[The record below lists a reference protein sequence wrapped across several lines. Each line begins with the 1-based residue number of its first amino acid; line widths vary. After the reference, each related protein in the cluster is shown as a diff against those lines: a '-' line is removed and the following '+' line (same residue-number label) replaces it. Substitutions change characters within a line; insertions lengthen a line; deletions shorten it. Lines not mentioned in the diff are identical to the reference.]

1 MTTSGYII
9 FFVILY
15 LCIILPRQ
23 NAMRRMRVKLAK
35 RRRNKEENPMH
46 TLIMNY
52 IGKECVLTIPNQ
64 GSVAGV
70 IKQIKENWVEI
81 ETAEGLEVVN
91 LDYIS
96 RVREYPKNKNGKKKL
111 IIG

>member
-1 MTTSGYII
+1 M
-9 FFVILY
+9 
-15 LCIILPRQ
+15 
-23 NAMRRMRVKLAK
+23 N
-35 RRRNKEENPMH
+35 
-46 TLIMNY
+46 TLILNY

-70 IKQIKENWVEI
+70 IKQINENWVEI

-96 RVREYPKNKNGKKKL
+96 RVREYPRNKNGKKKL

>member
-1 MTTSGYII
+1 
-9 FFVILY
+9 
-15 LCIILPRQ
+15 
-23 NAMRRMRVKLAK
+23 
-35 RRRNKEENPMH
+35 MH
-46 TLIMNY
+46 TLILNY

-96 RVREYPKNKNGKKKL
+96 RVREYPRNKNGKKKL